1 MVATRCFTYNQAP
14 YIKDALR
21 GFAMQETTFPSVYMV
36 IDDASTD
43 DEQDVLKK
51 WAAEHLM
58 IGGDSEELWKSKP
71 YGQLAVAPLRGKP
84 QSLFVLLL
92 LAENHYRTGKSL
104 KRFEYISEWLDDS
117 KYHAICEGDDYWT
130 DARKLQMQVDYLE
143 ANKTCAL
150 VHSKAQVFDDSSKVL
165 TSQIKGQAFGSFFEL
180 LRSNKVVTLTVCIR
194 SSAFFE
200 YFKQSLTWPEKKDW
214 KMGDYPCWLWL
225 SYYYDVHFMDKVTG
239 VYRLLPESSSHSSTI
254 NRTLEFHKSGFQIQM
269 FFSNLFAVDP
279 ETKSNLY
286 NNHIKDRVRVCC
298 QYGLYR
304 DAYAEAKLLPL
315 KDKLKFSFLVFLR
328 SMWK

>member
-1 MVATRCFTYNQAP
+1 MKENGKKAVE
-14 YIKDALR
+14 DLR
-21 GFAMQETTFPSVYMV
+21 
-36 IDDASTD
+36 I
-43 DEQDVLKK
+43 
-51 WAAEHLM
+51 
-58 IGGDSEELWKSKP
+58 KSKVSIERFKSE
-71 YGQLAVAPLRGKP
+71 A
-84 QSLFVLLL
+84 QSVL
-92 LAENHYRTGKSL
+92 
-104 KRFEYISEWLDDS
+104 
-117 KYHAICEGDDYWT
+117 
-130 DARKLQMQVDYLE
+130 
-143 ANKTCAL
+143 
-150 VHSKAQVFDDSSKVL
+150 SSA

-194 SSAFFE
+194 SPAFFE

-239 VYRLLPESSSHSSTI
+239 VYRFLPESSSHSSTI
-254 NRTLEFHKSGFQIQM
+254 NRTLEFHKSGFQIQL